1 MKRFVKGLLLAVG
14 VLVSSSSWAQV
25 YCPDGGIP
33 NPTGQFAGLCSDGS
47 VPQAGGG
54 GGSGGNGGY
63 VPPTVIHLPTSYG
76 AVALDL
82 KTNTYGYSSKQASE
96 QASKQAALADC
107 GKKGCKVFHTYSNS
121 CTAMA
126 YGWVSGR
133 GNFFMIGDENIQL
146 AQQKAL
152 GNCQSQYGNCEIVM
166 SECSLA
172 GQTDGR

>member
-63 VPPTVIHLPTSYG
+63 VPPTVILLPTSYG
-76 AVALDL
+76 AVALDS
-82 KTNTYGYSSKQASE
+82 KTNTYGYSSRQVSE
-96 QASKQAALADC
+96 RASKQAALADC
-107 GKKGCKVFHTYSNS
+107 GRKDCKIVSMYANA
-121 CTAMA
+121 CIAAA
-126 YGWVSGR
+126 YGYVPNVSG
-133 GNFFMIGDENIQL
+133 NFATAGDVNQRVAE
-146 AQQKAL
+146 QKAL
-152 GNCQSQYGNCEIVM
+152 AACEEKTDNCQIVM

-172 GQTDGR
+172 GDIK

>member
-14 VLVSSSSWAQV
+14 VLVGSSAWAQCVPGQVV
-25 YCPDGGIP
+25 YGDPFCTMTNNPPLNDDGG
-33 NPTGQFAGLCSDGS
+33 D
-47 VPQAGGG
+47 
-54 GGSGGNGGY
+54 SGGNGGY

>member
-63 VPPTVIHLPTSYG
+63 VPPTVIHIPTSYG
-76 AVALDL
+76 AVAWDG
-82 KTNTYGYSSKQASE
+82 KTGTYGYSSRQVSE
-96 QASKQAALADC
+96 RASKQAALADC
-107 GKKGCKVFHTYSNS
+107 GLKACKVLYAVSNACIS
-121 CTAMA
+121 AAHGAVNGNGYFATA
-126 YGWVSGR
+126 
-133 GNFFMIGDENIQL
+133 GDVNQRVAE
-146 AQQKAL
+146 QKAIAACEEKTD
-152 GNCQSQYGNCEIVM
+152 NCQIVM

-172 GQTDGR
+172 GQIDGR